1 MNDTD
6 HIHMQD
12 LKVLHK
18 AVIEGDARTA
28 KTVTQEALAEGV
40 EPLKLVQDYM
50 MPAMAEVGRR
60 FETNEYFVP
69 ELLISARAMKA
80 ALELIRPLLVASGS
94 EPLGRVALGTVKGDL
109 HDIGKNL
116 VGAML
121 EGGGF
126 EVLDLGVNVSPEQ
139 FISAVKEKKANIVA
153 MSALLTTTMPS
164 MKTTID
170 ALKKAGVRD
179 QVKVLIGGAPI
190 TRKYAE
196 EVGADGY
203 SESAAGAVAMAH
215 RALGVKA

>member
-1 MNDTD
+1 
-6 HIHMQD
+6 
-12 LKVLHK
+12 
-18 AVIEGDARTA
+18 
-28 KTVTQEALAEGV
+28 
-40 EPLKLVQDYM
+40 

-139 FISAVKEKKANIVA
+139 FIAAVKEKKANIVA

-164 MKTTID
+164 MKTTVD
-170 ALKKAGVRD
+170 ALKAAGVRD

-203 SESAAGAVAMAH
+203 SESAAGAVAA
-215 RALGVKA
+215 AQKATAAK